1 MSAALRITGQL
12 DLDEKLTAKI
22 SGLDC
27 TGDGAI
33 ASIACGVLKPHLQ
46 KIDGREFPLM
56 SLPLGEVRLRAV
68 QISVEDKLIVTAEFG
83 SAS

>member
-1 MSAALRITGQL
+1 MKITGQL
-12 DLDEKLTAKI
+12 DLDEELNARV

-33 ASIACGVLKPHLQ
+33 ASVACGVLKPHLQ

-56 SLPLGEVRLRAV
+56 SLPLGEVRLRDVQLAV
-68 QISVEDKLIVTAEFG
+68 GDKLSVTADFG
-83 SAS
+83 STA